1 MDYSGGHVFLNVF
14 KMSGSFLRSEREKE
28 LKKKPKK
35 QTKKNNT
42 KHGIQGRETDLKTA
56 RSFWKE
62 DEEISLTC
70 CITSPTSEEEVN
82 DKSILKAEFPE
93 LKARR
98 QTGNMVNFA
107 HGLNYHWY

>member
-1 MDYSGGHVFLNVF
+1 MEF
-14 KMSGSFLRSEREKE
+14 KGEK
-28 LKKKPKK
+28 KDP
-35 QTKKNNT
+35 
-42 KHGIQGRETDLKTA
+42 KTA

-62 DEEISLTC
+62 DEENSLTC
-70 CITSPTSEEEVN
+70 CITSPTPEEEVN

-98 QTGNMVNFA
+98 QTGNVVNFT